1 MISVLVLVRSSSD
14 LVFNFHFK
22 SWQMLEFVAARI
34 IPEVLHSIHPLSLI
48 HRLNCFES
56 TAIFDFHYDP

>member
-1 MISVLVLVRSSSD
+1 VISVLVLVISSGD
-14 LVFNFHFK
+14 LAFNFHFK

-34 IPEVLHSIHPLSLI
+34 ILEVIHPLSLI
-48 HRLNCFES
+48 HRLNRFES

>member
-34 IPEVLHSIHPLSLI
+34 IPEVLHPLSLI
-48 HRLNCFES
+48 HRLNRFES